1 MSAPAAPTLH
11 RGIVKQIL
19 SGDSVVIRGPP
30 KGGPPPEKTILL
42 SNILAPKLARR
53 ATTSA
58 DETKDEPFAWE
69 AREFLR
75 KKLVGE
81 SVLFT
86 LEKPPNAT
94 RDYGVIYLGKDAATG
109 ENVVETLVSEGLV
122 SVRVRD
128 PSRPSAE
135 QARLLEIEA
144 AAKSAG
150 KGKWSPNAATHVRD
164 CKWNIEN
171 MKHFVERNQ
180 GKPIKAIVEHVRDG
194 STVRAFLLP
203 DFYHITLM
211 ISGIRCPQTKMEN
224 NPDSVSQ
231 PYGDEAKF
239 FVESK
244 LLQRDVEIILESV
257 NNANFVGS
265 LVHPKGNIAE
275 ALLSEGFAHC
285 VDWSMALVSSG
296 SDKLRAAEKQA
307 KEKRIRRWKDWTPS
321 AASLLTGKEKE
332 YTGTVMEIV
341 GADAL
346 IVRLSNGQDKKI
358 FLASIRPPRLAEEK
372 PKEGEAPKPPQPR
385 DKSFRPLYDIPHMFE
400 AREFL
405 RKKLVGKKVNVVVD
419 YVQPASDKFPEK
431 TCCTVTIGNANVAEA
446 MVSKGLATV
455 IRYKQNDDQRS
466 SHYDELLSAETKASK
481 GLKGLHSKKD
491 TGLKRVNEVSGQSSK
506 TYLASFQRAGR
517 LRGVV
522 EFVASGSRMRI
533 HIESESCVITFLL
546 AGISCPRGSRPAA
559 GGQGRVEGEPFG
571 EEALLFTRERVL
583 QHDVEIKVDSTDKA
597 GSMIGWLWAENH
609 NLSVLLV
616 EAGLASVHNTAEKT
630 EFYSQLKRAEDSA
643 KAKKEKIWKDYVEQ
657 EKTQNEDDIPV
668 EDEKAPVERKKEYTA
683 AYITEVADELHFYAQ
698 KEDQGSKLVAM
709 MDELTQSFKTNP
721 PLGGA
726 YTPKKG
732 DLCAAKFADGNW
744 YRARIEKV
752 AKGGADVEVFYVDY
766 GNRESVST
774 SRCAALPPA
783 FTAPK
788 PYAHE
793 YTLALV
799 KLPSDVE
806 DRADAIDEVKKV
818 LITNDPVFIN
828 VEYRVGTQ
836 EFVSV
841 ATDKEGK
848 DDIIKYLLEEGFLLL
863 ENRRDRRLKKLMD
876 EYHAS
881 QEAAKRAH
889 ARIWQYGDITE
900 DDATEFGIKR

>member
-11 RGIVKQIL
+11 RGIVKQVL

-53 ATTSA
+53 ATTNNE
-58 DETKDEPFAWE
+58 ETKDEPFAWE
-69 AREFLR
+69 AREYLR

-94 RDYGVIYLGKDAATG
+94 REYGVIYLGKDVASG
-109 ENVVETLVSEGLV
+109 ENVVESLVSEGLV

-128 PSRPSAE
+128 PSRPSPE
-135 QARLLEIEA
+135 QARLLEVET

-150 KGKWSPNAATHVRD
+150 KGKWATNAASHVRE

-211 ISGIRCPQTKMEN
+211 ISGIRCPQTKLEN
-224 NPDSVSQ
+224 NATSVSQ

-239 FVESK
+239 FVESR

-257 NNANFVGS
+257 NNNNFVGS
-265 LVHPKGNIAE
+265 IVHPKGNIAE
-275 ALLSEGFAHC
+275 TLLLEGFAHC
-285 VDWSMALVSSG
+285 VDWSMALVSAG
-296 SDKLRAAEKQA
+296 ADKLRAAEKQA
-307 KEKRIRRWKDWTPS
+307 KEKRVRRWRDWTPS
-321 AASLLTGKEKE
+321 ASLQLSGKEKE
-332 YTGTVMEIV
+332 FTATVMEIV
-341 GADAL
+341 GGDAM

-358 FLASIRPPRLAEEK
+358 FLASIRPPRLPEEK

-385 DKSFRPLYDIPHMFE
+385 DKSFRPLYDIPHLYE

-405 RKKLVGKKVNVVVD
+405 RKKLVGK
-419 YVQPASDKFPEK
+419 K

-446 MVSKGLATV
+446 MVSKGLASV

-466 SHYDELLSAETKASK
+466 SHYDELLSAETKANK

-546 AGISCPRGSRPAA
+546 AGISCPRGARPANN
-559 GGQGRVEGEPFG
+559 GQGKVDPEPFG
-571 EEALLFTRERVL
+571 EEALQFTKERVL
-583 QHDVEIKVDSTDKA
+583 QRDVEIKVDSTDKA
-597 GSMIGWLWAENH
+597 GSMIGWLWVDNL
-609 NLSVLLV
+609 NLSVMLV
-616 EAGLASVHNTAEKT
+616 ENGLAKMHNTAEKT
-630 EFYSQLKRAEDSA
+630 EFFSQLKRAEETA
-643 KAKKEKIWKDYVEQ
+643 KAKKEKVWKDFVEE
-657 EKTQNEDDIPV
+657 EKTHNEDDAPV
-668 EDEKAPVERKKEYTA
+668 EDEKAPVERKKEYTPV
-683 AYITEVADELHFYAQ
+683 YITEVGDEMRFYAQ
-698 KEDQGSKLVAM
+698 REDQGSKLVAM
-709 MDELTQSFKTNP
+709 MDELTQAFKANP
-721 PLGGA
+721 PLAGA

-732 DLCAAKFADGNW
+732 DLCAAKFADNNW
-744 YRARIEKV
+744 YRARIERV
-752 AKGGADVEVFYVDY
+752 AKGGSDVEVFYVDY
-766 GNRESVST
+766 GNRESVAST
-774 SRCAALPPA
+774 RCASLPSA
-783 FTAPK
+783 FTSPK

-793 YTLALV
+793 YTLACI
-799 KLPSDVE
+799 KLPSDGD
-806 DRADAIDEVKKV
+806 DRSDAMEEIKKV
-818 LITNDPVFIN
+818 LITNEPVFIN
-828 VEYRVGTQ
+828 VEYRVGIQ
-836 EFVSV
+836 EFASV
-841 ATDKEGK
+841 ASDKEGK
-848 DDIIKYLLEEGFLLL
+848 EDLIKYLLEEGFVLL

-876 EYHAS
+876 DYRSS
-881 QEAAKRAH
+881 QDQAKKMH

-900 DDATEFGIKR
+900 DDAAEFGMNR